1 MNTLTKPLL
10 LSIASFSLS
19 SAILVAES
27 ATPPGVPSAAINA
40 TPPAAPE
47 MAGGKIKFATP
58 AYDFGRAKAGDQVH
72 YTYVFTN
79 TDPKEEL
86 EIRGVQPQCGCTTAG
101 EYSKKV
107 GPGQSGT
114 IAIQFNSSNYNGP
127 VLKMITVSTS
137 DKSQQTVMLQLKGTI
152 WRPIEVSPLYAI
164 ITVSPDSGGGS
175 STVSVVN
182 NMPGPVNV
190 FSPECN
196 NHMFTATLKTNEPG
210 KKYSLTV
217 STVGQLTPGN
227 NSGQVTLKTDSTNA
241 PTVNVIV
248 MANVQ
253 PTVVVSPP
261 SVSLNSS
268 PLASA
273 ITNTITIQNNSTNK
287 LALSEPNASIPGVG
301 VDIKEL
307 QPGRVFLA
315 RISFPQG
322 FQLPQGVPATVT
334 IKSSNPNYP
343 LIRVP
348 VVQMSRAMMP
358 MPPRVVPAP
367 HPTAAAGTPPPIPVK
382 VALPPATATQ

>member
-1 MNTLTKPLL
+1 MSILTKHLL
-10 LSIASFSLS
+10 FSIASLGLG
-19 SAILVAES
+19 SAMVMGQP
-27 ATPPGVPSAAINA
+27 ATPAGLPSAAVNA
-40 TPPAAPE
+40 TPPPAPGI
-47 MAGGKIKFATP
+47 AGGKIKFSIP
-58 AYDFGRAKAGDQVH
+58 VYDFGRAKSGDQVR
-72 YTYVFTN
+72 YTYTFTN
-79 TDPKEEL
+79 TDPNEDL

-101 EYSKKV
+101 EFSKKV
-107 GPGQSGT
+107 GPGKSGT

-137 DKSQQTVMLQLKGTI
+137 DRSQPSVMLQLKGTI
-152 WRPIEVSPLYAI
+152 WRPIEVNPLYAI

-175 STVSVVN
+175 STVSVIN
-182 NMPGPVNV
+182 NMPEPVSV

-196 NHMFTATLKTNEPG
+196 NHVFSATLSTNEPG

-217 STVGQLTPGN
+217 STIGQLQAGN

-241 PTVNVIV
+241 PVVNVIV

-253 PTVVVSPP
+253 PAVVVSPP
-261 SVSLNSS
+261 SISLISS

-287 LALSEPNASIPGVG
+287 MVLSEPSSSTPGIG

-322 FQLPQGVPATVT
+322 FELPQGAPANVT
-334 IKSSNPNYP
+334 IKSSNPQNP
-343 LIRVP
+343 LIKVP
-348 VVQMSRAMMP
+348 VVQMPRPMMP
-358 MPPRVVPAP
+358 TRMVPPPP
-367 HPTAAAGTPPPIPVK
+367 HATSAAGALPAIPVRA
-382 VALPPATATQ
+382 ALPPAPATQ